1 MTEFTFPLT
10 QVSALREHPLA
21 AVVPEMR
28 PGEWR
33 AFLSDIG
40 QRGVQEPLRVAA
52 DGSTVLDGRHR
63 LRAAR
68 ELAIKA
74 VPTAPALC
82 EPGDEAGYMLRAALH
97 RRHLSDDQRA
107 ILAVHLAEAMSAE
120 RRRERAQVA
129 AQARWTGGEEG
140 PDAPD
145 ASGTGAVQQ
154 ASPLH
159 FSREVAAKTL
169 GVSERRLR
177 LARELAQVAPDLAA
191 RVEAGGLALRAAR
204 GWVER
209 RAAMA
214 ELAAAPAAALPMG
227 GAEVWQGDAFEVADR
242 IPDGSVDLVM
252 TDPPYSYD
260 WLAFWPRLGELA
272 ARVLRPG
279 GFLIAYTGHMF
290 LPATLGGLTAGGLEW
305 WWAAALTFHGHHP
318 AIRARR
324 VRTRWRPVA
333 ILRQPG
339 GREAPWFSDLFSTDP
354 MPQKSLHPWQ
364 QSLGPA
370 RALVRRFSL
379 PGALVLDPF
388 AGAGTFPVA
397 AILEGR
403 RTLAMERD
411 PDHAA
416 TARARIAAALAGRDG
431 QAQASA

>member
-1 MTEFTFPLT
+1 
-10 QVSALREHPLA
+10 
-21 AVVPEMR
+21 MR
-28 PGEWR
+28 PSEWM
-33 AFLSDIG
+33 AFLGDIRE
-40 QRGVQEPLRVAA
+40 RGILEPLRVAE
-52 DGSTVLDGRHR
+52 DGLTLLDGRHR
-63 LRAAR
+63 VRAAR
-68 ELAIKA
+68 ELGLPE
-74 VPTAPALC
+74 VPVAPAAC
-82 EPGDEAGYMLRAALH
+82 GPGDEAAYALKAALH

-107 ILAVHLAEAMSAE
+107 MLGAKLAELLGAE
-120 RRRERAQVA
+120 RRQESARTA
-129 AQARWTGGEEG
+129 AKARWG
-140 PDAPD
+140 DASGIGVVPD
-145 ASGTGAVQQ
+145 ASL
-154 ASPLH
+154 PDP
-159 FSREVAAKTL
+159 SRTIVAREL
-169 GVSERRLR
+169 GVSERRMR
-177 LARELAQVAPDLAA
+177 RARELAQQAPDLAA
-191 RVEAGGLALRAAR
+191 RVEAGGLALRAAA
-204 GWVER
+204 GQLER
-209 RAAMA
+209 RTALA
-214 ELAAAPAAALPMG
+214 ELAAAPAAALPTG
-227 GAEVWQGDAFEVADR
+227 GAELWEGDAFDLAAR
-242 IPDGSVDLVM
+242 LSDGSVDLVM
-252 TDPPYSYD
+252 TDPPYSHD
-260 WLAFWPRLGELA
+260 WLAFWPRLGDLA

-279 GFLIAYTGHMF
+279 GFLVAYVGHMF
-290 LPATLGGLTAGGLEW
+290 LPAELEGLASGGLEW

-354 MPQKSLHPWQ
+354 LPQKGLHPWQ

-431 QAQASA
+431 QAQATA

>member
-1 MTEFTFPLT
+1 MNAESGGVPRVPV
-10 QVSALREHPLA
+10 QELREHPLA
-21 AVVPEMR
+21 AAIPEMR
-28 PGEWR
+28 PAEWC
-33 AFLSDIG
+33 AFLEDVR
-40 QRGVQEPLRVAA
+40 QRGILDPLRLAS
-52 DGSTVLDGRHR
+52 DGTTVLDGRHR

-68 ELAIKA
+68 EMGLEA
-74 VPTAPALC
+74 VPTAPAPC
-82 EPGDEAGYMLRAALH
+82 EPWDEAGYMLRAALH

-107 ILAVHLAEAMSAE
+107 MLAARLAEAMGSE
-120 RRRERAQVA
+120 RRRESARAA
-129 AQARWTGGEEG
+129 AKARWG
-140 PDAPD
+140 DASGIGVLPNASLPD
-145 ASGTGAVQQ
+145 ASRTI
-154 ASPLH
+154 
-159 FSREVAAKTL
+159 AARTL
-169 GVSERRLR
+169 GISERRLR
-177 LARELAQVAPDLAA
+177 LARELARAAPDLAA

-204 GWVER
+204 GWLER
-209 RAAMA
+209 RAALA
-214 ELAAAPAAALPMG
+214 ELATAPAAVLPMG
-227 GAEVWQGDAFEVADR
+227 GTELWEGDAFELAGR
-242 IPDGSVDLVM
+242 LPEGSVDLVM
-252 TDPPYSYD
+252 TDPPWGAE
-260 WLAFWPRLGELA
+260 WLQFWPRLGELA

-279 GFLIAYTGHMF
+279 GFHIAYTGHMY
-290 LPATLGGLTAGGLEW
+290 LPAAVEGLTAGGLEW

-354 MPQKSLHPWQ
+354 LPQKGLHPWQ

-411 PDHAA
+411 PAHAA
-416 TARARIAAALAGRDG
+416 TARARIAVAVAERDG
-431 QAQASA
+431 QVVSA